1 MNISEIVELLYESNF
16 ARFFRAP
23 KKFIAESGLQNN
35 VDSTRMMVF
44 AVSGYLQPWK
54 KTAWAFN
61 VAKWK
66 RPLLRRYLPF
76 HRLRYMALKESIYDR
91 HAAISMSVNPVF
103 IVWGMIQPDDLT
115 EYAEEFNIPIVR
127 LEDGFFRSMGL
138 GSEHNPPY
146 SLCID
151 KTGIYFDS
159 SKPSDLESIL
169 ANYDFSKDS
178 RLMDEARACLSE
190 IRTHGLS
197 KYNEVIPP
205 KAHLLYGPKVKTR
218 ILVIGQVEDDQSL
231 LFGCNQ
237 IMNNVDLIR
246 LVAQE
251 NPDAQIIY
259 KAHPDIL
266 AGKRNEISNPQ
277 DVAELAEI
285 FETSLTLK
293 DALYEVDRVYTL
305 TSLAGFE
312 ALIHGVPVTTI
323 GAPFYSGWGLTDD
336 RQITARRTRKLSLE
350 ELFAGAYL
358 LYPKYYDPELR
369 RRSSLLDV
377 IELFKE
383 RLSEIKFVTPDRALD
398 RLRPFNFAT
407 RNAVSARYIYNSAAE
422 SVAIVTDT
430 SESLVVARGFAARGK
445 KVTLLSTRDALANTD
460 EMLLTFE
467 ESKNISISSLHKRY
481 SVALSEIEANSVALA
496 KTFSLDISYVINR
509 VFGKNIPMSVVD
521 ALMMGLEDHIYF
533 EALRYHAA
541 KVCLE
546 QFDSVL
552 LIFDNYES
560 NVDVVKSFAYHAEVT
575 KKLGRVYLRA
585 LNDNTK
591 EIIYKLFE
599 AQKLKEPNQV
609 EESVLVDDFNSFWFD
624 LQDERYDDYAGLQG
638 YIAVCGNVARDNY
651 AYLPASMKLV
661 EILARNSKNPLL
673 FYSTAL
679 MSAQSQDEVKT
690 VTLLEQLS
698 AHCTVYNGCL
708 AKYRDKYPQQT
719 LEATLMFSER
729 VADWVFATSSKR
741 LPYLFIDIFRP
752 RLEKFIQGLFTQT
765 IFIAES
771 MRIMKRCKLV
781 ATSMDRSMVSRILT
795 AIADIN
801 EVPTIGIQPQIISA
815 SPRYMRPAVQRMGVI
830 DDAQVD
836 VYEMLGANRSALS
849 VIGSVNILNRLLQI
863 AECESEASEPP
874 NLRRILFAMQ
884 HSNPNDML
892 WTANAL
898 RDISAKH
905 GFEIIVK
912 PHPHQELPVLHEVRR
927 IFSQSNNVAVLAR
940 TADTYKAAAT
950 CGIVVGLFSSVLL
963 EAAISGKPVVIAAYN
978 DLHPTIDFSLRGL
991 ALKAL
996 TYDELESLLLDIL
1009 HKGSKFNALQNSVQ
1023 DYLRRNP
1030 QFEKPYSDALIDQ
1043 FIESALSTI

>member
-1 MNISEIVELLYESNF
+1 MKFDNFSSIASSFFKTVKGFVSDRNYSIAKDTAFSVGGIV
-16 ARFFRAP
+16 
-23 KKFIAESGLQNN
+23 
-35 VDSTRMMVF
+35 
-44 AVSGYLQPWK
+44 QPWA
-54 KTAWAFN
+54 KTAWVFN

-66 RPLLRRYLPF
+66 RPLLKKYFPF
-76 HRLRYMALKESIYDR
+76 YRLRYVPLKDSVYER
-91 HAAISMSVNPVF
+91 HRAISLSLNPVF
-103 IVWGMIQPDDLT
+103 VVWGMIQPDDLT

-178 RLMDEARACLSE
+178 RLMDEARACLYE

-197 KYNEVIPP
+197 KYNEVISP
-205 KAHLLYGPKVKTR
+205 KAHLLYGPKVKKR

-277 DVAELAEI
+277 DVADLAEI

-369 RRSSLLDV
+369 RRSNLLDV

-422 SVAIVTDT
+422 SVVIVTDT
-430 SESLVVARGFAARGK
+430 SESLLVARGFAARGK
-445 KVTLLSTRDALANTD
+445 KVTILSTRDALANTD

-481 SVALSEIEANSVALA
+481 NRGLSGIEANTVGLVKA
-496 KTFSLDISYVINR
+496 FSLDISYVISR
-509 VFGKNIPMSVVD
+509 VFGRNIPMSIVD

-541 KVCLE
+541 KECIE

-552 LIFDNYES
+552 LVVDNYE
-560 NVDVVKSFAYHAEVT
+560 NNQDVVKSFAYHAESLN
-575 KKLGRVYLRA
+575 KLGRIYFRA

-591 EIIYKLFE
+591 DLIHKLFDVY
-599 AQKLKEPNQV
+599 KINEPSQV
-609 EESVLVDDFNSFWFD
+609 EECSLVNDFNSFWFD
-624 LQDERYDDYAGLQG
+624 LQDERYDDYAGLLD
-638 YIAVCGNVARDNY
+638 YIAVCGNVAGDNY
-651 AYLPASMKLV
+651 AYLPATIKLV
-661 EILARNSKNPLL
+661 EVLAKNSKKPLL
-673 FYSTAL
+673 FYSSGL
-679 MSAQSQDEVKT
+679 MNARSQDEVKT

-729 VADWVFATSSKR
+729 VTDWVFATSNKR
-741 LPYLFIDIFRP
+741 FPYMLIDIFRP

-771 MRIMKRCKLV
+771 MRIMKHCKLV
-781 ATSMDRSMVSRILT
+781 ATSMDRTMMSRILT
-795 AIADIN
+795 AIADIHC
-801 EVPTIGIQPQIISA
+801 VPTIGIQPQIISA
-815 SPRYMRPAVQRMGVI
+815 SPRYMKPSVQRMGVI

-836 VYEMLGANRSALS
+836 VYGTLGADKSTLS
-849 VIGSVNILNRLLQI
+849 VIGSVNILTRLSQME
-863 AECESEASEPP
+863 ECESEASEPP
-874 NLRRILFAMQ
+874 NPRRILFAMQ

-892 WTANAL
+892 LTANAL
-898 RDISAKH
+898 RDISEEH

-927 IFSQSNNVAVLAR
+927 LFSTSNNVTVLAR
-940 TADTYKAAAT
+940 TSDTYKVAAT
-950 CGIVVGLFSSVLL
+950 CGVVVGLFSSVLL
-963 EAAISGKPVVIAAYN
+963 EAAIAGKPVVIAAFN

-996 TYDELESLLLDIL
+996 SYEELESLLLDVVN
-1009 HKGSKFNALQNSVQ
+1009 KGSKFNDLQNSVNE
-1023 DYLRRNP
+1023 YLRRNP
-1030 QFEKPYSDALIDQ
+1030 QFKRPYSDTRIDQ
-1043 FIESALSTI
+1043 FIESALITI

>member
-1 MNISEIVELLYESNF
+1 MKFDNF
-16 ARFFRAP
+16 SS
-23 KKFIAESGLQNN
+23 I
-35 VDSTRMMVF
+35 
-44 AVSGYLQPWK
+44 VSGFFKTVKGFVFERNYSIAKDTAFSVGGIVQPWA
-54 KTAWAFN
+54 KTAWVFN

-66 RPLLRRYLPF
+66 RPLLKKYFPF
-76 HRLRYMALKESIYDR
+76 YRLRYVPLKDSVYER
-91 HAAISMSVNPVF
+91 HRAINLSLNPVF
-103 IVWGMIQPDDLT
+103 VVWGMIQPDDLT

-205 KAHLLYGPKVKTR
+205 KAHLLYGPKVKKR

-266 AGKRNEISNPQ
+266 AGKRNEISNPK
-277 DVAELAEI
+277 DVADLAEI

-407 RNAVSARYIYNSAAE
+407 RNAVSTRYIYNSAAK
-422 SVAIVTDT
+422 SIAIVTDT
-430 SESLVVARGFAARGK
+430 PDSLVVARGFAARGK

-467 ESKNISISSLHKRY
+467 ESQNISISSLHKHY
-481 SVALSEIEANSVALA
+481 SVALSEIEVNSVALA
-496 KTFSLDISYVINR
+496 KAFSLDISYVINR
-509 VFGKNIPMSVVD
+509 VFGRNIPIGVVD
-521 ALMMGLEDHIYF
+521 ALMIGLEDYIYF
-533 EALRYHAA
+533 EALRYHVA
-541 KVCLE
+541 KLCLE

-552 LIFDNYES
+552 LIFDKYES
-560 NVDVVKSFAYHAEVT
+560 NVDVVKSFAYHAQVT
-575 KKLGRVYLRA
+575 KKLGHVYFRVI
-585 LNDNTK
+585 NDDTK
-591 EIIYKLFE
+591 EIISKLFA
-599 AQKLKEPNQV
+599 AQKLKEPNKI
-609 EESVLVDDFNSFWFD
+609 EESALVDSFNSFWFD
-624 LQDERYDDYAGLQG
+624 LQDERYEDYAGLKEC
-638 YIAVCGNVARDNY
+638 IAVCGNVAGDNY

-661 EILARNSKNPLL
+661 DVLAKNSKKPLL
-673 FYSTAL
+673 FYSSTL
-679 MSAQSQDEVKT
+679 MNAQSQDEVKT
-690 VTLLEQLS
+690 VTLLEKLS

-719 LEATLMFSER
+719 LEATLMFSES
-729 VADWVFATSSKR
+729 VADWVFAASCKR
-741 LPYLFIDIFRP
+741 LPYLLIDIFRP
-752 RLEKFIQGLFTQT
+752 RLEIFIQSLFTQT
-765 IFIAES
+765 IFIAEN

-781 ATSMDRSMVSRILT
+781 ATSMERSMMSRILT

-815 SPRYMRPAVQRMGVI
+815 SPRYLRPAVQRMGVI

-836 VYEMLGANRSALS
+836 VYEMLGADRSALS
-849 VIGSVNILNRLLQI
+849 VIGSVNTINRLLKI
-863 AECESEASEPP
+863 SEYESEASEPP
-874 NLRRILFAMQ
+874 SSHRILFAMQ
-884 HSNPNDML
+884 HTSSDDML

-898 RDISAKH
+898 RDISVKH

-912 PHPHQELPVLHEVRR
+912 PHPHQEMPVLHEVRR
-927 IFSQSNNVAVLAR
+927 IFSTSNNVTVLAR

-963 EAAISGKPVVIAAYN
+963 ETAIGGKPVVIAAYN
-978 DLHPTIDFSLRGL
+978 DLHPSVDISLRGL

-1009 HKGSKFNALQNSVQ
+1009 HKGSKFNTLKNSVQ

-1030 QFEKPYSDALIDQ
+1030 QFEKPYSDTLIDQ

>member
-1 MNISEIVELLYESNF
+1 MKFDNFSSIATSFFKTVKGFVSDRNYSIAKDTAFSVGGIV
-16 ARFFRAP
+16 
-23 KKFIAESGLQNN
+23 
-35 VDSTRMMVF
+35 
-44 AVSGYLQPWK
+44 QPWA
-54 KTAWAFN
+54 KTAWVFN

-66 RPLLRRYLPF
+66 RPLLKKYFPF
-76 HRLRYMALKESIYDR
+76 YRLRYVPLKDSVYER
-91 HAAISMSVNPVF
+91 HRAISMSVNPVF

-205 KAHLLYGPKVKTR
+205 KAHLLYGPKVKKR

-277 DVAELAEI
+277 DVADVAEI

-369 RRSSLLDV
+369 RQSNLLDV

-467 ESKNISISSLHKRY
+467 ESKNITISSLHKRY
-481 SVALSEIEANSVALA
+481 SVPFSEIEANSVSLV
-496 KTFSLDISYVINR
+496 KTLSIDISFVITKLY
-509 VFGKNIPMSVVD
+509 GHNIPLGVLE
-521 ALMMGLEDHIYF
+521 ALVMGLEDFIYF
-533 EALRYHAA
+533 ESIRYNAA
-541 KVCLE
+541 RACIE
-546 QFDSVL
+546 EFDSVVL
-552 LIFDNYES
+552 LFENYEK
-560 NVDVVKSFAYHAEVT
+560 NKDVAKSFAYHGHVLQ
-575 KKLGRVYLRA
+575 KLGKVYLRL
-585 LNDNTK
+585 LNCDTK
-591 EIIYKLFE
+591 KIINELFE
-599 AQKLKEPNQV
+599 VKNTDIKNQV
-609 EESVLVDDFNSFWFD
+609 DESSLVEDFNSFWFD
-624 LQDERYDDYAGLQG
+624 LQDERYDDYAGLSE
-638 YIAVCGNVARDNY
+638 YIAICGNLAGDNY
-651 AYLPASMKLV
+651 AYLPASLKLL
-661 EILARNSKNPLL
+661 ESLAEMTKYPLL
-673 FYSTAL
+673 FYSSAL
-679 MSAQSQDEVKT
+679 MSLQNQDEAKT
-690 VTLLEQLS
+690 VALMERLS
-698 AHCTVYNGCL
+698 SHCTVYNGCL
-708 AKYRDKYPQQT
+708 ASYKDKYPEQT
-719 LEATLMFSER
+719 REHIPMLTER
-729 VADWVFATSSKR
+729 LTDFLLATSSKR

-752 RLEKFIQGLFTQT
+752 RLENFIQGLFTHT

-815 SPRYMRPAVQRMGVI
+815 SPRYMKPAVKRMGVI
-830 DDAQVD
+830 DDAQAD
-836 VYEMLGANRSALS
+836 VFEMLGADRSALS
-849 VIGSVNILNRLLQI
+849 VIGSVNIINRLFQI
-863 AECESEASEPP
+863 AKCESEASEPP
-874 NLRRILFAMQ
+874 NSRRILFAMQ

-892 WTANAL
+892 WIANAL

-912 PHPHQELPVLHEVRR
+912 PHPHQELPVLHEIRR
-927 IFSQSNNVAVLAR
+927 IFSSSNNVTLLAR
-940 TADTYKAAAT
+940 SADTYKAVAT

-963 EAAISGKPVVIAAYN
+963 EAAICEKPVVVAAYN
-978 DLHPTIDFSLRGL
+978 DLHPTVDFSLSGL
-991 ALKAL
+991 ALKARN
-996 TYDELESLLLDIL
+996 YHELETLLLDIL
-1009 HKGSKFNALQNSVQ
+1009 KNASTFKNQKISLQR
-1023 DYLRRNP
+1023 YLNRNP
-1030 QFEKPYSDALIDQ
+1030 QFQRPYSDTFIDK
-1043 FIESALSTI
+1043 FVESALRDYEVIQ